1 MCIRDRYIVDQ
12 FKYCIKQLEE
22 VCGKPFD
29 YDKFVKV
36 QEQTQ
41 RSVAAWDRAMAMCA
55 NRPSPMNG
63 FDMFNYMGLIVCARS
78 KHDTE
83 VTFKMCIRDSF
94 MIRLTT

>member
-1 MCIRDRYIVDQ
+1 MPVAKHCKEYIVDQ

-29 YDKFVKV
+29 YEKFVKV

-55 NRPSPMNG
+55 HIPSPMNG

-83 VTFKMCIRDSF
+83 LTFNKLYEELWRAC
-94 MIRLTT
+94 